1 MKPTTPMIAAG
12 VTALRHP
19 AAQGSTDKHTV
30 ACVLTAALTEGI
42 SIHDMIDATH
52 EALNRQGTIEPWHT
66 REAAIAA
73 AHAVM
78 RTLAGDT

>member
-19 AAQGSTDKHTV
+19 AAQGPTDKHTV

-42 SIHDMIDATH
+42 SVPDMIDAAT
-52 EALNRQGTIEPWHT
+52 EALHRQGTMEPWHT
-66 REAAIAA
+66 REAAIAVV
-73 AHAVM
+73 HAVM
-78 RTLAGDT
+78 RTLVGDQ

>member
-30 ACVLTAALTEGI
+30 TCILTAALTEGI
-42 SIHDMIDATH
+42 RIPDMIDAAH
-52 EALNRQGTIEPWHT
+52 EALTRQGIIEPWHT
-66 REAAIAA
+66 REAANAA
-73 AHAVM
+73 VHAVM
-78 RTLAGDT
+78 RTLVGAQ